1 MGIFYGSLRH
11 DVTGRKKRS
20 YARKAKAVTRGSVH
34 VSQRANYRRSIPEYP
49 SSPDTVGIAARVEPQ
64 QYTGTLVK
72 GIGTMHK
79 SNAVPIIN
87 EEEMKD
93 IARMRRECLNTYYG
107 TYLDGRN
114 LICMTHL

>member
-11 DVTGRKKRS
+11 DVSGRKKRS
-20 YARKAKAVTRGSVH
+20 YARKTKPIARGSVH
-34 VSQRANYRRSIPEYP
+34 VSHRANYRRSVPEYP
-49 SSPDTVGIAARVEPQ
+49 SHTDTAGIAALVEPQ

-93 IARMRRECLNTYYG
+93 IARMRR
-107 TYLDGRN
+107 
-114 LICMTHL
+114 

>member
-1 MGIFYGSLRH
+1 MLNYGSFLFMGIFYGSLRY

-20 YARKAKAVTRGSVH
+20 YARKTKARPRGDIH
-34 VSQRANYRRSIPEYP
+34 VPQRASFRRSVPEYP
-49 SSPDTVGIAARVEPQ
+49 SCPDTAGVAARVESPR
-64 QYTGTLVK
+64 YTGTLVK

-93 IARMRRECLNTYYG
+93 IARMRR
-107 TYLDGRN
+107 
-114 LICMTHL
+114 